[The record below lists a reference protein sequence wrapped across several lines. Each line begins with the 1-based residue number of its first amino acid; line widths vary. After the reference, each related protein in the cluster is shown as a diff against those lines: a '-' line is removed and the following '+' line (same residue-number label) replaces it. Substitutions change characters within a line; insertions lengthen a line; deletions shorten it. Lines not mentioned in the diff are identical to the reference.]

1 MRMLPRIRPIF
12 PARTSKRFSQNTGFI
27 LKYRPLPCRLNARFL
42 EEYNRNDTRNRFGRG
57 TEIRRPNYEQ
67 KETDR
72 NDRRPHLRQIRCIQ
86 TLQTVGAGIDQDLIA
101 ALPQY
106 DSALIARVLANHCR
120 RPRYL
125 KALARGGKR
134 FDLNNRFKGEV
145 TPKNRRLR
153 KTILFVQQAL
163 QQQSAQAAAETPSVE
178 AEAAES
184 SAAE

>member
-67 KETDR
+67 KKQTEMIADHIYGKYDVFKRFKPLARHRSGFDCRFAAIRFRTDCT
-72 NDRRPHLRQIRCIQ
+72 RPRQP
-86 TLQTVGAGIDQDLIA
+86 
-101 ALPQY
+101 LPP
-106 DSALIARVLANHCR
+106 SALSESLGARRQTFRFEQPFQRRSYPEEQAIAQNH
-120 RPRYL
+120 P
-125 KALARGGKR
+125 
-134 FDLNNRFKGEV
+134 
-145 TPKNRRLR
+145 
-153 KTILFVQQAL
+153 FVQQAL